1 MEKFGPLWLVSQWFH
16 FIKTLFVVNSWVSS
30 PSLSYFQHLFDIAR
44 CISSIVQLSYF
55 EIVFFCLRRE
65 TNQFSIFVPDCSDP
79 TRDCLTMPDVENQA
93 TVDTGSSSHLPIILG
108 VTGGVLFVVMLLIYI
123 LWYRRQLKAKRTL
136 KWKELGLDSPPAKG
150 TTQRRFKLQRQKTIE
165 FELPIA
171 PKFITT
177 LPQVNY
183 DRYDS
188 IGKIQCLCLLHVVLT
203 AIHFK
208 NTNWVLNDN

>member
-1 MEKFGPLWLVSQWFH
+1 MEK
-16 FIKTLFVVNSWVSS
+16 
-30 PSLSYFQHLFDIAR
+30 
-44 CISSIVQLSYF
+44 
-55 EIVFFCLRRE
+55 
-65 TNQFSIFVPDCSDP
+65 
-79 TRDCLTMPDVENQA
+79 QA
-93 TVDTGSSSHLPIILG
+93 TADSGSSSYLPIILG
-108 VTGGVLFVVMLLIYI
+108 VVGGILLVVIILILI
-123 LWYRRQLKAKRTL
+123 FWYKRQSQAKRTL

-188 IGKIQCLCLLHVVLT
+188 IGKIHRFLRNILIAIHLKNTKCLLNNAKVCFSHVSQNVKFFLYKMMVHGLSISLLSSNRQYT
-203 AIHFK
+203 TRTLF
-208 NTNWVLNDN
+208 NTDHIT

>member
-1 MEKFGPLWLVSQWFH
+1 MLEMEK
-16 FIKTLFVVNSWVSS
+16 
-30 PSLSYFQHLFDIAR
+30 
-44 CISSIVQLSYF
+44 
-55 EIVFFCLRRE
+55 
-65 TNQFSIFVPDCSDP
+65 
-79 TRDCLTMPDVENQA
+79 QA
-93 TVDTGSSSHLPIILG
+93 TADSGSSSYLPIILG
-108 VTGGVLFVVMLLIYI
+108 VIGGILFVVIILIY
-123 LWYRRQLKAKRTL
+123 LFWYRRQSQAKRTL
-136 KWKELGLDSPPAKG
+136 KWKELGLDSPPDKG

-188 IGKIQCLCLLHVVLT
+188 IGKTHRFLHVILT

-208 NTNWVLNDN
+208 NTNLC